1 MQSHGEGGPHG
12 LPEETLRY
20 EFRVAGLLSD
30 RTRDAFPDMTVVD
43 APPDTVIV
51 GAVIDDAHL
60 HGVLAVIQD
69 LGLRVVSVHEVP
81 TDGPCVSAARPRR
94 GDAPPPPPPAAS

>member
-1 MQSHGEGGPHG
+1 MQTHGDGGPHG
-12 LPEETLRY
+12 RPEVTRRY

-81 TDGPCVSAARPRR
+81 TGGPCISAARPRR
-94 GDAPPPPPPAAS
+94 DDAPQPPPPAAR

>member
-1 MQSHGEGGPHG
+1 M
-12 LPEETLRY
+12 
-20 EFRVAGLLSD
+20 AGLLSD

-51 GAVIDDAHL
+51 GAVLDDAHL

-81 TDGPCVSAARPRR
+81 PDGPSRQRRPTAPRRRPAATAARRELTP
-94 GDAPPPPPPAAS
+94 SLE

>member
-1 MQSHGEGGPHG
+1 MQTHGEGELHG
-12 LPEETLRY
+12 RPRESRRY

-30 RTRDAFPDMTVVD
+30 RTREAFPDMTVID

-51 GAVIDDAHL
+51 GAVLDDAHL
-60 HGVLAVIQD
+60 HGVLAVILD

-81 TDGPCVSAARPRR
+81 PDGPCVSAARPSR
-94 GDAPPPPPPAAS
+94 GDAPPPPPPAAN

>member
-1 MQSHGEGGPHG
+1 MQTHGDGGRHEQ
-12 LPEETLRY
+12 PEKTRRY
-20 EFRVAGLLSD
+20 AFRVAGLLSD

-51 GAVIDDAHL
+51 GGVIDDAHL

-69 LGLRVVSVHEVP
+69 LGLRMVSVHEVP
-81 TDGPCVSAARPRR
+81 TDEPCVSAARPRR
-94 GDAPPPPPPAAS
+94 GDAPPPPPHPVN